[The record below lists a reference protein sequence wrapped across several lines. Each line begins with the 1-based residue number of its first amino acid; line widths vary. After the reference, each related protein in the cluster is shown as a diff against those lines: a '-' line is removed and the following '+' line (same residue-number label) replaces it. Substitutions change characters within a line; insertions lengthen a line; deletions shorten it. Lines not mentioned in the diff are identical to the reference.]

1 MKKSD
6 RYLKI
11 VEWSDEDNCYIGSIP
26 VFLGPC
32 CHGNNEQEV
41 YKQLCKILDEWIE
54 IHESDQIPLPEE
66 TTNKNFSG
74 KFVLRVNKELHKLLS
89 IKALQSNLSLNQLCE
104 NLLKNSIL
112 DKKTA

>member
-1 MKKSD
+1 MKKKD
-6 RYLKI
+6 KYLKI

-26 VFLGPC
+26 GFLGPC
-32 CHGNNEQEV
+32 CHGDNEQEV

-66 TTNKNFSG
+66 TVSKEYSG
-74 KFVLRVNKELHKLLS
+74 KFVLRVNKELHKLLA

-112 DKKTA
+112 SKKTA

>member
-1 MKKSD
+1 MKKKD
-6 RYLKI
+6 KYLKI

-26 VFLGPC
+26 GFLGPC
-32 CHGNNEQEV
+32 CHGDNEQEV
-41 YKQLCKILDEWIE
+41 YKQLCKILNEWIE
-54 IHESDQIPLPEE
+54 IHESDQFPLPEE
-66 TTNKNFSG
+66 TSNKNFSG
-74 KFVLRVNKELHKLLS
+74 KFVLRVNKELHKLLY

>member
-1 MKKSD
+1 MQK
-6 RYLKI
+6 YIKI

-26 VFLGPC
+26 GFLGPC
-32 CHGNNEQEV
+32 CHGDNEQEV

-54 IHESDQIPLPEE
+54 THESDQIPLPEE
-66 TTNKNFSG
+66 TISKEYSG
-74 KFVLRVNKELHKLLS
+74 KFVLKVNKEPHKLLA

-112 DKKTA
+112 NKKTT

>member
-1 MKKSD
+1 MKKRD

-11 VEWSDEDNCYIGSIP
+11 VEWSDDDNCYIGSIP
-26 VFLGPC
+26 GFLGPC
-32 CHGNNEQEV
+32 CHGHDEQEV

-54 IHESDQIPLPEE
+54 IHERDQIPFPEE
-66 TTNKNFSG
+66 TANKNFSG
-74 KFVLRVNKELHKLLS
+74 KFVLRLNKELHKLLA

-104 NLLKNSIL
+104 NLLKQSIL